1 MSTELYDKERIERLR
16 EKAIHP
22 TISIQEYCLYFYR
35 RYIENDA
42 LLHPELRYADALK
55 YAFSH
60 ATPSIGE
67 DELLVGKADARLSPE
82 EQEEYDKLMRTTARA
97 VIANCGQDSHRAIDY
112 GLLLSAGAHGV
123 KARIEQKRAA
133 LDLTRE
139 EDMRKDIFYQ
149 SALLSL
155 EAAVILSNRY
165 ADKAEELAAACG
177 DSTRAEELRA
187 IARICRRVPEYPAES
202 FYEAVQSVHFMTF
215 CLTADPFRPFSS
227 MQYQLGRP
235 DQYLY
240 PFYLRDKQAGRLTDA
255 QTQTLLDCLGILINH
270 RVPSGLSSGYMVGGS
285 DRQGRLVAN
294 ELTEMGMR
302 VVEHIRLV
310 YPAVGLC
317 WRPDMP
323 ETYLQTACNIL
334 GKGFSHPA
342 VFNDP
347 LITDGLK
354 SYGLSDEEARLYI
367 HSTCVEIT
375 PIASSN
381 VWVASPYT
389 NLVQILLDC
398 LDREYA
404 DMEELISAVLSRLSA
419 SIRNNLINELSSR
432 VARLNRAVNPLIS
445 CFTDD
450 CIERGLDSER
460 GGARYNW
467 IMPSFVG
474 MANLVD
480 SLYVIQKVIFEE
492 KAYTFAELKHMLDC
506 NFEGYEPQRL
516 EFLNRIDK
524 YGNDCDDVDQYTA
537 RLTAWI
543 VAECRK
549 YRFND
554 EGGQL
559 IPSVFCW
566 IMHDIFGRE
575 TGASPD
581 GRKAHFP
588 LGDGSGPA
596 QGREHKGPTAS
607 ILSSTKWN
615 QKPFIGGVAV
625 NMKFSKKLFSEES
638 SAKMTALIK
647 TYLER
652 GGFEIQINVTDRET
666 LLKARETPELYQD
679 LVVRIG
685 GYSDYFVRLSP
696 TMQEEVLMR
705 TEHEL

>member
-1 MSTELYDKERIERLR
+1 
-16 EKAIHP
+16 
-22 TISIQEYCLYFYR
+22 
-35 RYIENDA
+35 
-42 LLHPELRYADALK
+42 
-55 YAFSH
+55 
-60 ATPSIGE
+60 
-67 DELLVGKADARLSPE
+67 
-82 EQEEYDKLMRTTARA
+82 
-97 VIANCGQDSHRAIDY
+97 
-112 GLLLSAGAHGV
+112 
-123 KARIEQKRAA
+123 
-133 LDLTRE
+133 
-139 EDMRKDIFYQ
+139 
-149 SALLSL
+149 
-155 EAAVILSNRY
+155 
-165 ADKAEELAAACG
+165 
-177 DSTRAEELRA
+177 
-187 IARICRRVPEYPAES
+187 
-202 FYEAVQSVHFMTF
+202 
-215 CLTADPFRPFSS
+215 
-227 MQYQLGRP
+227 
-235 DQYLY
+235 
-240 PFYLRDKQAGRLTDA
+240 
-255 QTQTLLDCLGILINH
+255 
-270 RVPSGLSSGYMVGGS
+270 
-285 DRQGRLVAN
+285 
-294 ELTEMGMR
+294 
-302 VVEHIRLV
+302 
-310 YPAVGLC
+310 
-317 WRPDMP
+317 
-323 ETYLQTACNIL
+323 
-334 GKGFSHPA
+334 
-342 VFNDP
+342 
-347 LITDGLK
+347 
-354 SYGLSDEEARLYI
+354 
-367 HSTCVEIT
+367 
-375 PIASSN
+375 
-381 VWVASPYT
+381 
-389 NLVQILLDC
+389 
-398 LDREYA
+398 
-404 DMEELISAVLSRLSA
+404 
-419 SIRNNLINELSSR
+419 
-432 VARLNRAVNPLIS
+432 
-445 CFTDD
+445 
-450 CIERGLDSER
+450 
-460 GGARYNW
+460 
-467 IMPSFVG
+467 
-474 MANLVD
+474 
-480 SLYVIQKVIFEE
+480 
-492 KAYTFAELKHMLDC
+492 MLDC

-638 SAKMTALIK
+638 SVKMTALIK